1 MQEYLLALLIDLE
14 AKKETVEKQIAKI
27 IGEFEGKILDSEI
40 KSQELAQPIKKQK
53 EVNLYKIFLTL
64 EPGKVF
70 DLEKELRHEAEI
82 IRFILVK
89 FPYAKVKKVK
99 EDDIAKIARKNKGES
114 KVKTTK
120 IKIVKK
126 IVKKTASKKAK
137 DESELDKALEKILK
151 E

>member
-1 MQEYLLALLIDLE
+1 MQEYLLVSLINLE
-14 AKKETVEKQIAKI
+14 AKKETIEKQIAKI

-40 KSQELAQPIKKQK
+40 KNQELAQPIKKQK

-64 EPGKVF
+64 EPSKVF

-82 IRFILVK
+82 IRFLLVK
-89 FPYAKVKKVK
+89 FPYTKVKQVK
-99 EDDIAKIARKNKGES
+99 EEDIAKIERKNKGES
-114 KVKTTK
+114 AAKTTK
-120 IKIVKK
+120 AK
-126 IVKKTASKKAK
+126 IVKKTVKKATIKKAK